1 MSGDEAAPN
10 SASQC
15 PPDRRLLTADEVALI
30 LRVPK
35 SWVYAHL
42 SDLPAIRLGRYIRFR
57 SSDVNEFLAN
67 KGSCQ

>member
-1 MSGDEAAPN
+1 MSGDEAAPDW
-10 SASQC
+10 ASQC
-15 PPDRRLLTADEVALI
+15 PSDGCLLTADEVALI

-42 SDLPAIRLGRYIRFR
+42 NDLPAIRLGRYIRFR
-57 SSDVNEFLAN
+57 HSDINEFLAN